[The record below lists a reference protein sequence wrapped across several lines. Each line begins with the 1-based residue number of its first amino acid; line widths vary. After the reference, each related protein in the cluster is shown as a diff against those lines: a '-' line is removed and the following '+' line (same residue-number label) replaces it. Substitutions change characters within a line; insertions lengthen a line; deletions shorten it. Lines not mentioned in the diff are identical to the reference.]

1 MGEVR
6 QGLQKQSGGAK
17 PTLGDVLY
25 SDSTIAQESEQ
36 AWVDL
41 MHSIAARDSTALYDL
56 YERTH
61 RLIYTLSLR
70 ITGSAETA
78 EELTLSVLYDVW
90 IDPWSHD
97 PARDTVLGWIMNQ
110 ARSKAIDRMRAEKRD
125 AAVQPPQLAGHNRLV
140 HEALQTLTPQEREA
154 IESAYFSELPHPH
167 VAERVR
173 QQSGSFK
180 TWLRSGVMKLRRAL
194 AKNP

>member
-1 MGEVR
+1 MDAVR
-6 QGLQKQSGGAK
+6 HVKKQSEGGK

-41 MHSIAARDSTALYDL
+41 MHSIAARDNTALYDL

-78 EELTLSVLYDVW
+78 EELTLAVLHDVW
-90 IDPWSHD
+90 SDPWSHD
-97 PARDTVLGWIMNQ
+97 PARETVLGWIMNQ
-110 ARSKAIDRMRAEKRD
+110 ARAKAVDRMRAEKSE
-125 AAVQPPQLAGHNRLV
+125 AAGQTRQVAEHNRLV

-154 IESAYFSELPHPH
+154 IESAYFSELPHPQ
-167 VAERVR
+167 VAARLR

-180 TWLRSGVMKLRRAL
+180 TWLRSGVMKLRQAL
-194 AKNP
+194 PKNP

>member
-1 MGEVR
+1 MGAVI
-6 QGLQKQSGGAK
+6 QQKRSGGAK

-41 MHSIAARDSTALYDL
+41 MRSVAARDTTALYNL

-61 RLIYTLSLR
+61 RLIYTLILR
-70 ITGSAETA
+70 ITGSQESA
-78 EELTLSVLYDVW
+78 EELTLAVLYDVW
-90 IDPWSHD
+90 SDPRSHD
-97 PARDTVLGWIMNQ
+97 PARETVLGWIMNQ
-110 ARSKAIDRMRAEKRD
+110 ARSRAIDRMRAEKRD
-125 AAVQPPQLAGHNRLV
+125 AGGQTLHLAGHNRLV

-167 VAERVR
+167 VAARLK

-180 TWLRSGVMKLRRAL
+180 TWLRSGVMKLRQAL
-194 AKNP
+194 AKKP